1 MSTPEDLTGS
11 LKYISDFDETN
22 PPNTGQAPSYGD
34 DHIRG
39 IKNAIKNTFP
49 NIDAP
54 VTATEDELN
63 NLDGYTGNTADLNIL
78 SGADTAGVT
87 STEFQY
93 LNGVTSAIQTQLDGK
108 QATDAT
114 ITALGGTLTAANK
127 IPYATGVD
135 TAGEL
140 DLLDEDDMVSDSAT
154 GVPTQQSA
162 KAYIDA
168 QVATAGGAWE
178 LVDLGG
184 TSNPWTPTAVNSKDF
199 TWDESLY
206 SRILIVA
213 EGLVPATD
221 GVSLRLRLGHTNGTV
236 VLSGTDDYG
245 YIARGPSGSNFN
257 LTDNESGL
265 DTFIITGWSGS
276 VEGVVGSNNDEG
288 ISLDIALIGMGSTR
302 SSPRV
307 RIESTWLD
315 ASGAELIS
323 DVSGVVTDA
332 SGDSNQFDT
341 VRLYW
346 SSGNFET
353 QGNIYVYGLK
363 RA

>member
-140 DLLDEDDMVSDSAT
+140 DLLDEDDMTSDSAT
-154 GVPTQQSA
+154 GVPTQQSV

-168 QVATAGGAWE
+168 QIAANGGGAWE
-178 LVDLGG
+178 LIG
-184 TSNPWTPTAVNSKDF
+184 TPWTPTAVSSKDF
-199 TWDESLY
+199 TWDETLY
-206 SRILIVA
+206 SEIKIVG

-221 GVSLRLRLGHTNGTV
+221 GASFRMRLGHTGGTV
-236 VLSGTDDYG
+236 FYTGSGDYG
-245 YIARGPSGSNFN
+245 GTAENLAANSTASHDSYIVMAYSY
-257 LTDNESGL
+257 TAE
-265 DTFIITGWSGS
+265 DTI
-276 VEGVVGSNNDEG
+276 GSNNSEG
-288 ISLDIALIGMGSTR
+288 ISFSLTLSGLNSTR
-302 SSPRV
+302 SPAMVKGTSAYLTDGGVFRGSD
-307 RIESTWLD
+307 IFAITAD
-315 ASGAELIS
+315 NAS
-323 DVSGVVTDA
+323 
-332 SGDSNQFDT
+332 DSNTCDAARF
-341 VRLYW
+341 YW
-346 SSGNFET
+346 SSGNYEA
-353 QGNIYVYGLK
+353 QGKIYVYGLK
-363 RA
+363 RS